1 MQQLPMSHDRLRL
14 TPKFL
19 ACCALVA
26 AMEIHAVA
34 QGARMWLDP
43 AAVQMAPGD
52 DITVDIQVENAIEL
66 AGAEVHLSF
75 DSELLEVVDADPAAD
90 GVQIAHGDFL
100 SPDFVIQ
107 NDAAATAGKIDYAIA
122 CIPLD
127 KAVSG
132 EGTLARL
139 TFRAVAEGEA
149 QVIVDRVVLANA
161 RGESVEVET
170 DSSLVTISD
179 REQGALRGVLIG
191 AAGTAVVLGGCVVV
205 AWRALRARKLI
216 RREIGMDAG

>member
-1 MQQLPMSHDRLRL
+1 MQQLPMSRARLRL
-14 TPKFL
+14 TPKLL

-26 AMEIHAVA
+26 AIVIHAAA
-34 QGARMWLDP
+34 QGTRMWLDP
-43 AAVQMAPGD
+43 ATLQMATGD
-52 DITVDIQVENAIEL
+52 ESTVDIRVETAVEL
-66 AGAEVHLSF
+66 AGAEIHVGF
-75 DSELLEVVDADPAAD
+75 DSELLEVVDADPSVD

-100 SPDFVIQ
+100 SADFVIQ
-107 NDAAATAGKIDYAIA
+107 NDAAATAGRIDYAIA

-132 EGTLARL
+132 EGVLARL

-149 QVIVDRVVLANA
+149 QVTVDRVLLANA

-170 DSSLVTISD
+170 GSSLITISGPG
-179 REQGALRGVLIG
+179 QGVLRGVLIG
-191 AAGTAVVLGGCVVV
+191 VAGTTVVLGGCVVV
-205 AWRALRARKLI
+205 GWRTLRARKLI